1 MLGERTN
8 RFKAS
13 FCRKDTSVA
22 TKIAASPQPRRM
34 TEGSI
39 AKSLL
44 LFAVPLILGNL
55 LQQLY
60 NTADSIIVGNF
71 VGANAL
77 AAVGSSGSPIY
88 LLIGFSQGV
97 AVGAGVV
104 VAQYLGAKDRADTQ
118 LAVHTA
124 LAISVVMGLILTIG
138 GVACGRVLLEWMNTP
153 AEVLEDAV
161 TYIRIYFGGVLFSV
175 VYNMIAGILN
185 AAGNSRRSLV
195 YLAYASLTNILLDL
209 VFIVGLKMGVAG
221 AAIATDIS
229 QLVSCLL
236 SLRFLL
242 RVEDDYR
249 VRLRDIRLHGR
260 MALRI
265 IRVGLPTGIQN
276 MVISFS
282 NVLVQASVN
291 SYGAAA
297 MAGFAAYMKVD
308 GFNIL
313 PVSSISMAATTFVGQ
328 NYGAGRLDRVRKSV
342 WVTVALGVCY
352 TLTTGALLLLG
363 QDPIM
368 RLFTTDEAVIA
379 FGCSAMRWFCPFYFL
394 LSILHGLAGAVRGT
408 GASVPPMV
416 VLLVSLCLFRILWI
430 QWILPLFGTYEGVM
444 MVYPVS
450 WALGAVLM
458 ILYTWKGRWMEYHT

>member
-1 MLGERTN
+1 MLGKRTN
-8 RFKAS
+8 IFKAS

-104 VAQYLGAKDRADTQ
+104 VAQYLGAKDRVDTQ

-379 FGCSAMRWFCPFYFL
+379 FGCSAMRWFRPFYFL

-458 ILYTWKGRWMEYHT
+458 IL

>member
-1 MLGERTN
+1 MLGGRTN
-8 RFKAS
+8 IFKAS

-138 GVACGRVLLEWMNTP
+138 GVACGRALLEWMNTP

-185 AAGNSRRSLV
+185 AAGNSRRSLI

-342 WVTVALGVCY
+342 WVTMALGVCY

-430 QWILPLFGTYEGVM
+430 QWFLPLFGSYEGVM

>member
-1 MLGERTN
+1 MLGGRTN
-8 RFKAS
+8 IFKAS

-342 WVTVALGVCY
+342 WVTMALGVCY

-368 RLFTTDEAVIA
+368 RLFTADEAVIA

>member
-1 MLGERTN
+1 MLGGRTN
-8 RFKAS
+8 IFKAS

-379 FGCSAMRWFCPFYFL
+379 FGCSAMRWFCPFYFW

>member
-1 MLGERTN
+1 
-8 RFKAS
+8 
-13 FCRKDTSVA
+13 
-22 TKIAASPQPRRM
+22 
-34 TEGSI
+34 
-39 AKSLL
+39 
-44 LFAVPLILGNL
+44 
-55 LQQLY
+55 
-60 NTADSIIVGNF
+60 
-71 VGANAL
+71 
-77 AAVGSSGSPIY
+77 Y

-104 VAQYLGAKDRADTQ
+104 VAQYLGAKDRVDTQ

>member
-1 MLGERTN
+1 M
-8 RFKAS
+8 
-13 FCRKDTSVA
+13 A

-138 GVACGRVLLEWMNTP
+138 GVACGRALLEWMNTP

-185 AAGNSRRSLV
+185 AAGNSRRSLI

-342 WVTVALGVCY
+342 WVTMALGVCY

-430 QWILPLFGTYEGVM
+430 QWFLPLFGSYEGVM

>member
-1 MLGERTN
+1 MLGGRTN

-138 GVACGRVLLEWMNTP
+138 GVACGRALLEWMNTP

-185 AAGNSRRSLV
+185 AAGNSRRSLI

-342 WVTVALGVCY
+342 WVTMALGVCY

-430 QWILPLFGTYEGVM
+430 QWFLPLFGSYEGVM

>member
-1 MLGERTN
+1 MLEGRTN

-138 GVACGRVLLEWMNTP
+138 GVACGRALLEWMNTP

-342 WVTVALGVCY
+342 WVTLALGVCY

-416 VLLVSLCLFRILWI
+416 VLLVSLCLFRVLWI

>member
-1 MLGERTN
+1 MLGKRTN
-8 RFKAS
+8 IFKAS

-104 VAQYLGAKDRADTQ
+104 VAQYLGAKDRVDTQ

-458 ILYTWKGRWMEYHT
+458 ILYTWKGGWMEYHT

>member
-1 MLGERTN
+1 
-8 RFKAS
+8 
-13 FCRKDTSVA
+13 
-22 TKIAASPQPRRM
+22 M

-138 GVACGRVLLEWMNTP
+138 GVACGRALLEWMNTP

-185 AAGNSRRSLV
+185 AAGNSRRSLI

-342 WVTVALGVCY
+342 WVTLALGVCY

>member
-1 MLGERTN
+1 MANAVETPSQNNL
-8 RFKAS
+8 
-13 FCRKDTSVA
+13 
-22 TKIAASPQPRRM
+22 M

-39 AKSLL
+39 VKSLL
-44 LFAVPLILGNL
+44 LFALPLIFGNL

-88 LLIGFSQGV
+88 LLIGFSQGL

-104 VAQYLGAKDRADTQ
+104 VSQFLGAKDHQEAQ
-118 LAVHTA
+118 EAVHTS
-124 LAISVVMGLILTIG
+124 LAIAVIMGLLLTVG
-138 GVACGRVLLEWMNTP
+138 GIACGRALLVAMNTP
-153 AEVLEDAV
+153 AEVLGDAV

-175 VYNMIAGILN
+175 VYNMTAGILN
-185 AAGNSRRSLV
+185 AAGNSRRSLI
-195 YLAYASLTNILLDL
+195 YLAWASVTNIVLDL
-209 VFIVGLKMGVAG
+209 VFIVIFRMGVAG

-229 QLVSCLL
+229 QLVSCVL
-236 SLRFLL
+236 SLRFLIKSTDDC
-242 RVEDDYR
+242 RVIPR
-249 VRLRDIRLHGR
+249 AIRLHKK
-260 MALRI
+260 MAARI

-297 MAGFAAYMKVD
+297 MAGFAAYMKID

-328 NYGAGRLDRVRKSV
+328 NYGAGRLDRVKKGT
-342 WVTVALGVCY
+342 WVTLAMGLVY
-352 TLTTGALLLLG
+352 TLATGALLLLG
-363 QDPIM
+363 QDVIM
-368 RLFTTDEAVIA
+368 HLFTNDETVVF
-379 FGCSAMRWFCPFYFL
+379 FGEAAMHWFCPFYFL

-416 VLLVSLCLFRILWI
+416 VLLVSLCLFRIVWI
-430 QWILPLFGTYEGVM
+430 QWVLPLFSGIEGVFIL
-444 MVYPVS
+444 YPVS
-450 WALGAVLM
+450 WALGAGLM
-458 ILYTWKGRWMEYHT
+458 ILYAWKGKWMEYHA

>member
-1 MLGERTN
+1 M
-8 RFKAS
+8 
-13 FCRKDTSVA
+13 A

-138 GVACGRVLLEWMNTP
+138 GVACGRALLEWMNTP

-185 AAGNSRRSLV
+185 AAGNSRRSLI

-342 WVTVALGVCY
+342 WVTLALGVCY

-430 QWILPLFGTYEGVM
+430 QWILPLFGSYEGVM

>member
-1 MLGERTN
+1 MLGRRTN
-8 RFKAS
+8 IFKAS

-104 VAQYLGAKDRADTQ
+104 VAQYLGAKDRVDTQ

>member
-1 MLGERTN
+1 M
-8 RFKAS
+8 
-13 FCRKDTSVA
+13 
-22 TKIAASPQPRRM
+22 AASVETPSKSARM

-39 AKSLL
+39 VKCLL

-55 LQQLY
+55 LQQMY

-104 VAQYLGAKDRADTQ
+104 VSQFLGAKDHKEVQ
-118 LAVHTA
+118 ESVHTA

-138 GVACGRVLLEWMNTP
+138 GVACGRALLVWMNTP
-153 AEVLEDAV
+153 AEVLNDAV

-175 VYNMIAGILN
+175 VYNMAAGILN
-185 AAGNSRRSLV
+185 AAGNSRRSLI
-195 YLAYASLTNILLDL
+195 YLAWASVTNIILDL
-209 VFIVGLKMGVAG
+209 VLIVGLRMGVAG

-229 QLVSCLL
+229 QLVSCVL
-236 SLRFLL
+236 SLRFLM
-242 RVEDDYR
+242 RVDDDYR
-249 VRLRDIRLHGR
+249 VTLREIRWHPK
-260 MALRI
+260 MATRI

-297 MAGFAAYMKVD
+297 MAGFAAYMKID

-328 NYGAGRLDRVRKSV
+328 NYGAGRLDRVKKAV
-342 WVTVALGVCY
+342 WVTLGIGILY
-352 TLTTGALLLLG
+352 TLATGALLLWG

-368 RLFTTDEAVIA
+368 RLFTSDEAVVA
-379 FGCSAMRWFCPFYFL
+379 FGKAAMRWFCPFYFL

-416 VLLVSLCLFRILWI
+416 VLLISLCLFRIVWI
-430 QWILPLFGTYEGVM
+430 QWVLPFFHSIDGIFIL
-444 MVYPVS
+444 YPVS
-450 WALGAVLM
+450 WALGAALMVL
-458 ILYTWKGRWMEYHT
+458 YAWKGHWMEYKT

>member
-1 MLGERTN
+1 MLGKRTN
-8 RFKAS
+8 IFKAS

-39 AKSLL
+39 AQSLL

-104 VAQYLGAKDRADTQ
+104 VAQYLGAKDRVDTQ

>member
-1 MLGERTN
+1 MLGKRTN
-8 RFKAS
+8 IFKAS

-104 VAQYLGAKDRADTQ
+104 VAQYLGAKDRVDTQ

-124 LAISVVMGLILTIG
+124 LAISVVMGLIPTIG

>member
-1 MLGERTN
+1 MLGKRTN
-8 RFKAS
+8 IFKAS

-88 LLIGFSQGV
+88 MLIGFSQGV

-104 VAQYLGAKDRADTQ
+104 VAQYLGAKDRVDTQ